1 MRSIFV
7 GVAAASLI
15 LAAACTQQAPSDEMG
30 PMPVVAA
37 LYDFG
42 GLPATQDER
51 ETYFTRELATALTAN
66 AETGGPG
73 VLDFDYRSWANDPEV
88 ENIRYRVGVHS
99 GDGHAEISTNFS
111 HSVGGAMDLRW
122 DMCRRADGQWR
133 IENITA
139 QPLPT
144 EEGAPLEE
152 AVSIRTLLGISEMP
166 PAECV

>member
-1 MRSIFV
+1 MRYLV
-7 GVAAASLI
+7 VAALAAC
-15 LAAACTQQAPSDEMG
+15 AAACTQQAPSDEMG

-66 AETGGPG
+66 AEAGGSG
-73 VLDFDYRSWANDPEV
+73 VLDFDYRSWANDPDV
-88 ENIRYRVGVHS
+88 ENIRYRVGTHS
-99 GDGHAEISTNFS
+99 GDGRAEISTSFS
-111 HSVGGAMDLRW
+111 YSVGGGMDLRW
-122 DMCRRADGQWR
+122 DMCRRSDGQWR

-139 QPLPT
+139 QPLST

-152 AVSIRTLLGISEMP
+152 AVSIRSMLGLSETP